1 MKRIKA
7 FVLKRKNRKP
17 SFVDLTDYVLD
28 RANSLPVK
36 ESYLPSASPSS
47 TSRSDQSRNDTTA
60 KVLHI
65 RDDLR
70 VNKPSNGEHNTTISS
85 PCMHSA
91 ERYYLDQCT
100 QFVRLNADSRATS
113 VHSAVLCKISLKPRH
128 NAKQCRLGDVTDS
141 SNYLFARQRRNSFGV
156 SDVEISID
164 GYSVFRADSKRGRA
178 GWIALYLHA
187 ALPISIVLSDT
198 TPAPFCDALWLH
210 VPLCGSESL
219 LLGVVYRS
227 PSSPPEDDHFL
238 IWTLE
243 QLSSSYRFTHLL
255 LVGDFNAPKA
265 PWTELQCVGS
275 SGPFAAAL
283 TEVVQQNA
291 WTQHVV
297 APTRYRA
304 GQQPSL
310 LDLVITNERHFAD
323 QVIINAPLGHSDHC
337 VLTFDFI
344 CYWARNPEPQ
354 TWIRNFCR
362 ADFSGMRI
370 FLDQVKMGPASVE
383 DLYRTIVQKV
393 HEADAMFVPKK
404 PARSRMSR
412 KLPKRIRRLLEKRSQ
427 LFFKKLTTGDT
438 EDELA
443 FRKMRNRCKS
453 EIRQWNIR
461 KQATILDLARKNR
474 NVLFKYMGHR
484 RRNKPSAFSLRDRI
498 GEPTSDPIVVSE
510 FYRDHYAERTK
521 DVILI
526 ERVQRAATK
535 MVAGLKSVDYETRL
549 AVIDLF
555 PLEYRRLRGDLILT
569 YALFE
574 QGLANRLFTVDP
586 ANTRRGHGKK
596 IFKLRAHTFIRL
608 KSEIRQW
615 NIRKQATILDLAR
628 KNRNVLFK
636 YMRHRRR
643 NKPSAFSLRDRNG
656 EPTSDPIVV
665 SEFYRDHYAEIG
677 SEGIRCPTNDS
688 AHLLPYYS
696 SKYFQIL
703 YGAYVRP
710 LLEYA
715 NPVVCLGRTKD
726 VILIDRVQRAATKM
740 VAGLQSMDYETRLTV
755 LDLFP
760 LEYRRLRGDLIL
772 TYALFEQGLV
782 NRFPTVD
789 PAKTRRGHGERQP
802 LNDKNKTDPE
812 TWAKASILCI
822 NP

>member
-1 MKRIKA
+1 MWRFVYPLGYTGGYPPDTRSLSYQVKLSVRAERETWWTRKA
-7 FVLKRKNRKP
+7 EDTKGEEM
-17 SFVDLTDYVLD
+17 LD
-28 RANSLPVK
+28 RSANCSRIIRRQVK
-36 ESYLPSASPSS
+36 LSVRAERETWWTRKAEDTKGEEMLESSYSASSRTHV
-47 TSRSDQSRNDTTA
+47 TS
-60 KVLHI
+60 
-65 RDDLR
+65 
-70 VNKPSNGEHNTTISS
+70 
-85 PCMHSA
+85 
-91 ERYYLDQCT
+91 
-100 QFVRLNADSRATS
+100 
-113 VHSAVLCKISLKPRH
+113 
-128 NAKQCRLGDVTDS
+128 QCRLLSAVIDSPQQLWTKWLPVERETREKAIKNKTNSSLPNHTDQCECSSLIDVLAAKLELLSKALTDANTKNAAIWTKVDKELS
-141 SNYLFARQRRNSFGV
+141 SLNKYLALSTPGLLAAKKVIQLSDAAIKTATASLVDRRPLV
-156 SDVEISID
+156 SID

-178 GWIALYLHA
+178 GGVALYLHA
-187 ALPISIVLSDT
+187 ALPIPIVLSDT
-198 TPAPFCDALWLH
+198 TPAPFCDALWLQ
-210 VPLCGSESL
+210 VPLRGSDSL

-238 IWTLE
+238 IRTLG
-243 QLSSSYRFTHLL
+243 QLSSSYHFTHLL

-283 TEVVQQNA
+283 TEVVQQSA

-310 LDLVITNERHFAD
+310 LDLVITNERHFVD
-323 QVIINAPLGHSDHC
+323 QVTINAPLGHSDHC

-370 FLDQVKMGPASVE
+370 FLNQVKLGPASVE

-393 HEADAMFVPKK
+393 HEADAMYVPKK
-404 PARSRMSR
+404 PARSRTSR

-427 LFFKKLTTGDT
+427 LFLKKLTTGDT

-443 FRKMRNRCKS
+443 FRKMRNRC
-453 EIRQWNIR
+453 
-461 KQATILDLARKNR
+461 
-474 NVLFKYMGHR
+474 
-484 RRNKPSAFSLRDRI
+484 
-498 GEPTSDPIVVSE
+498 
-510 FYRDHYAERTK
+510 
-521 DVILI
+521 
-526 ERVQRAATK
+526 
-535 MVAGLKSVDYETRL
+535 
-549 AVIDLF
+549 
-555 PLEYRRLRGDLILT
+555 
-569 YALFE
+569 
-574 QGLANRLFTVDP
+574 
-586 ANTRRGHGKK
+586 
-596 IFKLRAHTFIRL
+596 

-665 SEFYRDHYAEIG
+665 SEFYRDHYADAAKQWSLDWYLPLNDEKCVHMSFG
-677 SEGIRCPTNDS
+677 GDS
-688 AHLLPYYS
+688 ANSFVMHGEKGPEDITRIGAKKDLGIWLSPNLSFSLHLEKLAQ
-696 SKYFQIL
+696 KAFAVLRMIRRTFCRITRADFQIL

-715 NPVVCLGRTKD
+715 NPVVYSGRTKD
-726 VILIDRVQRAATKM
+726 VILIELVQRAATKM
-740 VAGLQSMDYETRLTV
+740 VAGLKSMDYETRLVV

-772 TYALFEQGLV
+772 TYALFEQGLA
-782 NRFPTVD
+782 NRFFTVH
-789 PAKTRRGHGERQP
+789 PANTRRGHGERQL
-802 LNDKNKTDPE
+802 LNDKNKTDPGNLGE
-812 TWAKASILCI
+812 SLAPVYQSV